1 MRDMGLVSSDEP
13 FKKLL
18 CQGMVLAH
26 TYYQEEEKGG
36 QNWISP
42 LDVDPI
48 VDDKGRITGA
58 VKKSDGSAVLMMAW
72 GKCRS
77 PKTTALIRKQ

>member
-26 TYYQEEEKGG
+26 TYYQQDEKGG
-36 QNWISP
+36 QDWISP
-42 LDVDPI
+42 LDVDPVI
-48 VDDKGRITGA
+48 DDKGRITGA
-58 VKKSDGSAVLMMAW
+58 LKNLMARLCCMTVWARCLSL
-72 GKCRS
+72 KI
-77 PKTTALIRKQ
+77 TALTHKP